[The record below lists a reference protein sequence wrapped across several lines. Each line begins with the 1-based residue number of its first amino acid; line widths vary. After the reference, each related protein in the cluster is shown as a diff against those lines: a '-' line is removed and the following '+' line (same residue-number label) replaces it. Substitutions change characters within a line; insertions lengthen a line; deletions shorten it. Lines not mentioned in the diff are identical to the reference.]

1 MGLKRRG
8 HEGTEDSI
16 TVKTPMVKTRKLEEP
31 ETSSEERKGNA
42 FDPIVVVSP
51 RTETRYLFPP

>member
-16 TVKTPMVKTRKLEEP
+16 TVKIPMVKTRKLEEL
-31 ETSSEERKGNA
+31 ETSSEERRGNA
-42 FDPIVVVSP
+42 LDPIVVVSP
-51 RTETRYLFPP
+51 QTGTRYLFLQ